1 MSLYDGLGVENTQN
15 KATGWSPS
23 FQMLKTQLQAR
34 KATLTKAKN
43 EKGRSAVNSVAPV
56 IDFTKLRQDD
66 TTMVSSEDMRDA
78 KPSVFLGGEILEKFV
93 DEYDPLHP
101 NDYDVINK
109 KDKERKES
117 QHENDRDRELEERRK
132 RRAERHAKKTD
143 ADDSFPRPMGY
154 GDEVDFEREKKKRV
168 MANKAAIAPPTALIE
183 ADKQSSYI
191 LVCKVDNDI
200 GLAPTSDRPESPPLV
215 STVGT
220 QFAKNLAGS
229 VAHKIMAKYGFK
241 EGLGLGKDNRGI
253 SHALQIEK
261 TSKRGGKIISSEQIE
276 QQIEEDYQREQQEKK
291 SVTDLLKNPTKVICL
306 RNMVGPGEV
315 DDDLELE
322 TKEECSKYGSVNK
335 CLIYEM
341 QGLPDDE
348 AIRIFIEFDR
358 IESAIKSL
366 VDLNGRFFGG
376 RTVKASFYEV
386 EKFKSFQLSDPI

>member
-1 MSLYDGLGVENTQN
+1 MSLYDGLGVDNTQG

-43 EKGRSAVNSVAPV
+43 EKGRLSSSVAPV
-56 IDFTKLRQDD
+56 VDFTKLRQDD
-66 TTMVSSEDMRDA
+66 TSLEDMKDA
-78 KPSVFLGGEILEKFV
+78 KPSVFLGGEILEKFA

-101 NDYDVINK
+101 NDYDHMTK
-109 KDKERKES
+109 KDRERKEN
-117 QHENDRDRELEERRK
+117 QQDAGRDRELEERRK
-132 RRAERHAKKTD
+132 RRAERHAKKGP
-143 ADDSFPRPMGY
+143 DDELPRPMGF

-168 MANKAAIAPPTALIE
+168 MGNKVAIAPPTVLIE
-183 ADKQSSYI
+183 ADKQS
-191 LVCKVDNDI
+191 LPT
-200 GLAPTSDRPESPPLV
+200 GMAPTSDRSMSPPLP
-215 STVGT
+215 SAVGT
-220 QFAKNLAGS
+220 QFARNLAGS

-241 EGLGLGKDNRGI
+241 EGLGLGKDNKGM

-276 QQIEEDYQREQQEKK
+276 QQLEEDYKKEQQEKK

-315 DDDLELE
+315 DDDLEAE

-335 CLIYEM
+335 CLIFEM
-341 QGLPDDE
+341 HGVTEDE

-358 IESAIKSL
+358 MESAIKSL
-366 VDLNGRFFGG
+366 VDMNGRFFGG
-376 RTVKASFYEV
+376 RTVKASFYDV
-386 EKFKSFQLSDPI
+386 EKFKSFQLSDPIT